1 MELERLLREVTLI
14 TLTFAIALG
23 WSLYQTAS
31 GLAGFVTTALQR
43 FSTSDLS
50 SPFGDLSWTVGHH
63 VLVFGP
69 LLRGLIELTFVV
81 AVILAVRRGSEAA
94 TRT

>member
-1 MELERLLREVTLI
+1 MRAPNPEPCE
-14 TLTFAIALG
+14 
-23 WSLYQTAS
+23 WSQKAS

-43 FSTSDLS
+43 FSTGDLS

-69 LLRGLIELTFVV
+69 LPRGLIELTFVV

-94 TRT
+94 ART